1 MRLPTPI
8 SPIIILT
15 PPFFTPYIPQ
25 VLMILTNEIDR
36 LDYGNL
42 LKPVLRIHNKLF
54 ANYRKWCEHV
64 GSLPLLNRSIEQ
76 VELSYNNDIYNNNY
90 TNGGSGGGNS
100 NSSNDN
106 NENINKIE
114 QVLSDILLWFLIY
127 GEAGTEYSICIYIS

>member
-8 SPIIILT
+8 SPIIIMT
-15 PPFFTPYIPQ
+15 PPFYTPYLQQ

-76 VELSYNNDIYNNNY
+76 VELSYNNDIYNNN
-90 TNGGSGGGNS
+90 TNNINN

-127 GEAGTEYSICIYIS
+127 GEAGMYIVKCIC

>member
-8 SPIIILT
+8 SPIIVLT
-15 PPFFTPYIPQ
+15 PSFFTLYIQQ

>member
-8 SPIIILT
+8 SPIIVLT
-15 PPFFTPYIPQ
+15 PSFFTLYIQQ

-90 TNGGSGGGNS
+90 TYNGSGNGGGN
-100 NSSNDN
+100 SNDN

-127 GEAGTEYSICIYIS
+127 GEAGM